1 MSKLFLFSYFGPIIQ
16 QLVSSLLL
24 IQPSERMSA
33 ADVLRIPEVSVIA
46 KKHCLKHGDSNRRS
60 PYPDITSNKCKRSS
74 DDLSYNGKIFEKGQP
89 NLASKR
95 GLLNNDTDSGYRD
108 GITGKQGN
116 IYNKVCTDKVPQF
129 SGRCPRERIRSVHN
143 VRSLTPNLKRSHKVE
158 RQHSEPRTYHQSEKD
173 NKGKTGK
180 HDKKTNIFDNEQ
192 TENVEKEI
200 CCSCNRSPCIEKT
213 NSASY
218 TNSSC
223 HDTTKTGLNNITPKD
238 SNRNSEKVCKQ
249 SST

>member
-1 MSKLFLFSYFGPIIQ
+1 MLN
-16 QLVSSLLL
+16 
-24 IQPSERMSA
+24 
-33 ADVLRIPEVSVIA
+33 IPEVSVIA
-46 KKHCLKHGDSNRRS
+46 KKHCLKYGDNNNRRS
-60 PYPDITSNKCKRSS
+60 PYPNNRSS
-74 DDLSYNGKIFEKGQP
+74 KCERSSHDCGYNGKIFEKGQP
-89 NLASKR
+89 NLASKG
-95 GLLNNDTDSGYRD
+95 GLLTDETNSGYQN

-116 IYNKVCTDKVPQF
+116 IYDKVCIDKVSKF

-158 RQHSEPRTYHQSEKD
+158 RQHSEPRTYHHSE
-173 NKGKTGK
+173 NNSKGKTCR
-180 HDKKTNIFDNEQ
+180 HDKKTNMYDNEQ

-249 SST
+249 SSS